1 MLIILQVYLG
11 LQSDSLIIR
20 AKKKDITLELIP
32 HTVFNHD
39 LPRLFIEEYT
49 HWINLAASSTEV
61 ELRPLVSLW
70 QSSPQNW
77 RMIFNASKRTMSLN
91 DHEMIDIHSQTF
103 KMVSACL
110 QNFEQCHYIH
120 ITHATSDSIAL
131 SVDLPRFQL
140 SFFLNKNTEL
150 ECHNLP
156 NMLIDKNQS
165 AGSLLGLK
173 SRLVLCSKHS
183 LKLPQ
188 SRHILVPFGKVH
200 VEQQQDHIQV
210 VVQTGST
217 RSAKFYDYTIDS
229 DIGCLVSG
237 SDLTSNLYRAFLHA
251 LSSHPLPD
259 PLTGQTGTEEA
270 IQLLQS
276 ATCYSFQSI
285 SKLDMDL
292 LYKIAAF
299 TPSPTWYPQHKQ
311 SMQSIQQHHAYC
323 SSQAQHHAFYKLV
336 GAIMDYARLT
346 KVFSIS
352 SESSNYSSSLHQSHS
367 QHLLNR
373 SSFRLS
379 HLYPTSYSLF
389 DHQEKD
395 YDVTYHSRDWEQDDT
410 GIAAAASQM
419 IKTESFSRI
428 PGPSF
433 TERLS
438 DWKSIGPGD
447 ADFSLSYRQSWLSS
461 EHLQQN
467 WLSFLRLNCDISSS
481 TTTRRWQALFSM
493 SAMAYN
499 DTSIRAIIP
508 SLLALTVYHW
518 QHISGN
524 LNLSWCSTNY
534 LRSYDLPVGVS
545 PKESQMR
552 AMISDARVSL
562 DDSPVASMVQHHQES
577 YSSFLHR
584 KEIAYDHLDK
594 EQAPAVLYQLMASWS
609 QEIEPTPIHIST
621 QFSSMFKIDIL
632 STTVMSYF
640 QHCFHNNQLI
650 SFTSTI
656 QDALVSVLAQH
667 PQILNI
673 VPCNFTPCSTKP
685 MPHDLI
691 TVTMK
696 QLLISRNIAAGD
708 SDAIT
713 IFQPDKHDLL
723 NSSQSLSLSDTVSG
737 SMSDI
742 GQLASL
748 TSEFSNSSSELEQ
761 LYGKELEQSR
771 QHLISMASPSNN
783 SLSLISVSV
792 DEMKNYQC
800 ICQEILTQTLVQI
813 TALLKASNACE
824 LALQLGGLWPCIN
837 TRSLFCQFTQNI
849 GAEWKSTIK
858 KFVLLF
864 MQHQRT
870 QRLLLSVIN
879 QNSIEFHREMSNNEV
894 TAIHPEWLLL
904 QVSFGIS
911 ISHQHY

>member
-39 LPRLFIEEYT
+39 LPRLFIEDYT

-77 RMIFNASKRTMSLN
+77 RMIFNAPKRTMSLN

-110 QNFEQCHYIH
+110 QNFEQYHYIH

-140 SFFLNKNTEL
+140 SFFLNKDTEL

-156 NMLIDKNQS
+156 NMLIDKNLS

-285 SKLDMDL
+285 SKQDMDL

-311 SMQSIQQHHAYC
+311 SMLSIQQHHAYC

-352 SESSNYSSSLHQSHS
+352 SESSNYSSSLHLSHS

-410 GIAAAASQM
+410 GIAATASQM

-461 EHLQQN
+461 EHLH
-467 WLSFLRLNCDISSS
+467 RIG
-481 TTTRRWQALFSM
+481 
-493 SAMAYN
+493 Y
-499 DTSIRAIIP
+499 P
-508 SLLALTVYHW
+508 SCA
-518 QHISGN
+518 
-524 LNLSWCSTNY
+524 
-534 LRSYDLPVGVS
+534 
-545 PKESQMR
+545 
-552 AMISDARVSL
+552 
-562 DDSPVASMVQHHQES
+562 
-577 YSSFLHR
+577 
-584 KEIAYDHLDK
+584 
-594 EQAPAVLYQLMASWS
+594 
-609 QEIEPTPIHIST
+609 
-621 QFSSMFKIDIL
+621 
-632 STTVMSYF
+632 
-640 QHCFHNNQLI
+640 
-650 SFTSTI
+650 
-656 QDALVSVLAQH
+656 
-667 PQILNI
+667 
-673 VPCNFTPCSTKP
+673 
-685 MPHDLI
+685 
-691 TVTMK
+691 
-696 QLLISRNIAAGD
+696 
-708 SDAIT
+708 
-713 IFQPDKHDLL
+713 
-723 NSSQSLSLSDTVSG
+723 
-737 SMSDI
+737 
-742 GQLASL
+742 
-748 TSEFSNSSSELEQ
+748 
-761 LYGKELEQSR
+761 
-771 QHLISMASPSNN
+771 
-783 SLSLISVSV
+783 
-792 DEMKNYQC
+792 
-800 ICQEILTQTLVQI
+800 
-813 TALLKASNACE
+813 
-824 LALQLGGLWPCIN
+824 
-837 TRSLFCQFTQNI
+837 
-849 GAEWKSTIK
+849 
-858 KFVLLF
+858 
-864 MQHQRT
+864 
-870 QRLLLSVIN
+870 
-879 QNSIEFHREMSNNEV
+879 
-894 TAIHPEWLLL
+894 
-904 QVSFGIS
+904 
-911 ISHQHY
+911 